1 MPYFNVNFVKHYI
14 PK

>member
-1 MPYFNVNFVKHYI
+1 MLRRKHYI